1 MKKIVIVVTDLGN
14 FKAYK
19 LEKTNLNTP
28 RLELMRE
35 SPPVNGQSKIVE
47 RVSDQAG
54 RYHNGMHGKWAT
66 PWGEPHNIELEDR
79 KRRIRYMAQELDSI
93 LRTDDVDGCWLAAS
107 KEINH
112 QLIEELGPQT
122 RAKILKNIPCDL
134 TRTDKSQL
142 LNHFA

>member
-1 MKKIVIVVTDLGN
+1 MRKTVVVVTDLGN

-28 RLELMRE
+28 RLKLLREEL
-35 SPPVNGQSKIVE
+35 PVNGHGKIVQ

-54 RYHNGMHGKWAT
+54 RYRNGLHGRWAT

-79 KRRIRYMAQELDSI
+79 KRRVRHVAHELDSM
-93 LRTDDVDGCWLAAS
+93 LRNGEIDDCWLAAS

-112 QLIEELGPQT
+112 QLLAELGPQT
-122 RAKILKNIPCDL
+122 RAKIVKNIPCDL
-134 TRTDKSQL
+134 TRTDKSEL